1 MRSLLVMLSNR
12 PIGAA
17 LLGIALLGL
26 AACGDGDGGA
36 AVSTVPIQPS
46 SYVVREAVTTTT
58 APTVPEPDAEG
69 RSAAEQQ
76 YVVSSDEDVPY
87 NIAIKFDVP
96 LDELRNY
103 NGWDEDFGGFPGRGG
118 IVRIPP
124 GAKFIDPSATTT
136 TAAGDTAED
145 DGDEEETAATG
156 SGDRCSPTYVIESG
170 DAPLVVTRKFDITL
184 DQLNAVNQ
192 NTPNWPNFY
201 TGNTINLPPPA
212 DCPGAVTATTSG

>member
-1 MRSLLVMLSNR
+1 MFSSVNR

-17 LLGIALLGL
+17 VLGFALLGL

-46 SYVVREAVTTTT
+46 SYVVREAATTTT
-58 APTVPEPDAEG
+58 APTVAEADAEG
-69 RSAAEQQ
+69 RSAAEQA
-76 YVVSSDEDVPY
+76 YVVQSDQDVPY
-87 NIAIKFDVP
+87 NIAIKFDVE
-96 LDELRNY
+96 LEELRNF

-118 IVRIPP
+118 AVRIPP
-124 GAKFIDPSATTT
+124 GAKFVDPSATTT
-136 TAAGDTAED
+136 TAAGDTS
-145 DGDEEETAATG
+145 DEESDEDATAATG

-170 DAPLVVTRKFDITL
+170 DAPLVITRKFDITL

-192 NTPNWPNFY
+192 STPNWPNLY

-212 DCPGAVTATTSG
+212 DCAGAVTTTTAAG